1 SMPMTFQALS
11 DDDRRMW
18 LDAMDGKEPTYQMHN
33 IKTEDTMLDDVGFNF
48 MRRSIAAIEARGL
61 AEQGLYRVVGVN
73 SKVNNLLKVALDSK
87 KADKVNYDDPSV
99 WETKTITSAVKSY
112 LRTLPEPLM
121 TFKLHESFIKA
132 SKQESKTLRILDVHK
147 YVHQLPESNFEML
160 DMLIAHL
167 KRVSE
172 EAETNKMTVANL
184 GVCFG
189 PSLMR
194 PEEESMAA
202 IMDIK
207 FCNIVVEILITNYEQ
222 IFKTPP
228 DGTDPSESRVLPSS
242 NNSSNNPAVLR
253 PHANAL
259 GSASKHPEPVARPVS
274 SIAAIGRNT
283 NHSGNAPSR
292 IYANQAPIHPHAGAR
307 TKQRPVQIF
316 NANTGGFEV
325 HSSTSSSTESLNSA
339 KNALSPRQLGGGPWG
354 GASPLVDK
362 GPPRRG
368 SGAAKESQP
377 TYSNVSALVQKG
389 SGGSPIHL
397 PSYGSAFQPPSRF
410 NLNSSGSDVP
420 TLSTSMH
427 GSLTGSVS
435 SLSSS
440 KPTGRTVIT
449 RYPCVA
455 DNYTELSFEANQL
468 ITDVRPTPEEGWLQG
483 TLNGKTGIIPMNH
496 VEFID

>member
-1 SMPMTFQALS
+1 
-11 DDDRRMW
+11 
-18 LDAMDGKEPTYQMHN
+18 
-33 IKTEDTMLDDVGFNF
+33 
-48 MRRSIAAIEARGL
+48 
-61 AEQGLYRVVGVN
+61 
-73 SKVNNLLKVALDSK
+73 
-87 KADKVNYDDPSV
+87 
-99 WETKTITSAVKSY
+99 
-112 LRTLPEPLM
+112 
-121 TFKLHESFIKA
+121 
-132 SKQESKTLRILDVHK
+132 
-147 YVHQLPESNFEML
+147 
-160 DMLIAHL
+160 
-167 KRVSE
+167 
-172 EAETNKMTVANL
+172 MTVANL

-242 NNSSNNPAVLR
+242 NNPQMSKSHGNSR
-253 PHANAL
+253 GL
-259 GSASKHPEPVARPVS
+259 GAKHSDPVPRPVS

-292 IYANQAPIHPHAGAR
+292 IYANQAPVHPHAGVR

-316 NANTGGFEV
+316 NANTGGFEI

-339 KNALSPRQLGGGPWG
+339 KSALSPRQLGGAPWG

-368 SGAAKESQP
+368 SGASKDSQP
-377 TYSNVSALVQKG
+377 TYSNVSAL
-389 SGGSPIHL
+389 
-397 PSYGSAFQPPSRF
+397 ASRF
-410 NLNSSGSDVP
+410 SMNSSASDAP
-420 TLSTSMH
+420 TLSSSMH

-440 KPTGRTVIT
+440 KTPGRTVIT